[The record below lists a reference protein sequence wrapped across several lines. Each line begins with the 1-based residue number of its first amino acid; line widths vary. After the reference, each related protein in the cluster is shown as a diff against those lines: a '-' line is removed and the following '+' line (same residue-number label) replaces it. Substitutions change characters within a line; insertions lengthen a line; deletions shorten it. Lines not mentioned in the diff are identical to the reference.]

1 MYLLRNSI
9 VHTCAYVYIGIAT
22 CCALLRNMH
31 AIDDDEGDKMLPCV
45 VGGWSTVG
53 SKVSLIIQKEVDL
66 HVQMKAVIKMIS

>member
-1 MYLLRNSI
+1 
-9 VHTCAYVYIGIAT
+9 
-22 CCALLRNMH
+22 MH